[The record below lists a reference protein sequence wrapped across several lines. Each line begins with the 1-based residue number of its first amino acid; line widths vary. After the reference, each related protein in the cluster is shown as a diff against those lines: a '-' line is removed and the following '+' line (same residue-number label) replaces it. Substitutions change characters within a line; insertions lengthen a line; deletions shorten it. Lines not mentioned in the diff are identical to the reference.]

1 MFQSRIQ
8 AAAKYAILQIRLRIS
23 CPTQPW
29 EYVTA
34 IPNQG
39 TKARRRLAN
48 LLLLAGA
55 MAAGTWVWW
64 LVRGAIVQSR
74 DSSAFE
80 RGIRDEPAA
89 VNGEAA
95 PRALAN
101 GDLLG
106 RLVIP
111 RLNLRAMVR
120 EGAGEDTLE
129 VALGHIPGTAFPG
142 QSGNV
147 GVAGH
152 RDTLFRA
159 LRKIARNDRIQ
170 FQTLAGSYVYEVE
183 STAIVAPQNVAVLA
197 AGKHPELTLVTCY
210 PFYYVGPAPDRF
222 IVKAR
227 LVSQG
232 PPGQGVPQISE
243 RTRSSLPPLRP

>member
-1 MFQSRIQ
+1 
-8 AAAKYAILQIRLRIS
+8 LRIS
-23 CPTQPW
+23 CGGAGGAAWPRPSEARRVPLRGTPARAGGTACPTQPS

-48 LLLLAGA
+48 LLLLADA
-55 MAAGTWVWW
+55 MAAGTWVWS

-80 RGIRDEPAA
+80 RRIHDESAT

-95 PRALAN
+95 PRAVTN

-129 VALGHIPGTAFPG
+129 GALGHIPGTALPG
-142 QSGNV
+142 
-147 GVAGH
+147 
-152 RDTLFRA
+152 
-159 LRKIARNDRIQ
+159 
-170 FQTLAGSYVYEVE
+170 
-183 STAIVAPQNVAVLA
+183 
-197 AGKHPELTLVTCY
+197 
-210 PFYYVGPAPDRF
+210 
-222 IVKAR
+222 
-227 LVSQG
+227 
-232 PPGQGVPQISE
+232 
-243 RTRSSLPPLRP
+243 

>member
-8 AAAKYAILQIRLRIS
+8 AA
-23 CPTQPW
+23 
-29 EYVTA
+29 
-34 IPNQG
+34 G
-39 TKARRRLAN
+39 KARRRLAN

-55 MAAGTWVWW
+55 TAAGVWVWS
-64 LVRGAIVQSR
+64 LVRGAIVQSS

-80 RGIRDEPAA
+80 RRIRDEPAA
-89 VNGEAA
+89 VNAEAA

-120 EGAGEDTLE
+120 EGAGEDTLG
-129 VALGHIPGTAFPG
+129 VALGHIPGTALPG

-159 LRKIARNDRIQ
+159 LHKIARNDHIQ

-183 STAIVAPQNVAVLA
+183 STAIVAPQYVAVLA
-197 AGKHPELTLVTCY
+197 AGQHPELTLVTCY

-222 IVKAR
+222 VVKAR
-227 LVSQG
+227 LVSQD
-232 PPGQGVPQISE
+232 PPRQGVPQISE
-243 RTRSSLPPLRP
+243 RTRSSPPPLRP

>member
-1 MFQSRIQ
+1 MSQSRIQ
-8 AAAKYAILQIRLRIS
+8 AA
-23 CPTQPW
+23 
-29 EYVTA
+29 
-34 IPNQG
+34 G
-39 TKARRRLAN
+39 KARRRLAN

-55 MAAGTWVWW
+55 MAAGTWVWS

-80 RGIRDEPAA
+80 RRVHDESATL
-89 VNGEAA
+89 NGEAA
-95 PRALAN
+95 PRAVAN

-129 VALGHIPGTAFPG
+129 VALGHIPGTALPG
-142 QSGNV
+142 QNGNV

-159 LRKIARNDRIQ
+159 LRKIARNDQIQ
-170 FQTLAGSYVYEVE
+170 FQTLTGSYVYEVE

-197 AGKHPELTLVTCY
+197 AGKHPEITLVTCY

-222 IVKAR
+222 VVKAR

-232 PPGQGVPQISE
+232 APGQGVPETSE
-243 RTRSSLPPLRP
+243 RRRSSLPPLRP

>member
-1 MFQSRIQ
+1 
-8 AAAKYAILQIRLRIS
+8 
-23 CPTQPW
+23 
-29 EYVTA
+29 V
-34 IPNQG
+34 
-39 TKARRRLAN
+39 RRRLAN

-55 MAAGTWVWW
+55 MAAGTWVWS

-80 RGIRDEPAA
+80 RGIHDEPAA
-89 VNGEAA
+89 VNGEAT

-101 GDLLG
+101 GDLVG

-129 VALGHIPGTAFPG
+129 VALGHIPGTAVPG
-142 QSGNV
+142 QNGNV

-159 LRKIARNDRIQ
+159 LRKIARNDQIQ
-170 FQTLAGSYVYEVE
+170 FQTLTGSYVYEVE

-197 AGKHPELTLVTCY
+197 AGKHPELTLVTCH

-222 IVKAR
+222 VVKAR

-232 PPGQGVPQISE
+232 PPGQASQISE
-243 RTRSSLPPLRP
+243 RTRSSPPPLRP